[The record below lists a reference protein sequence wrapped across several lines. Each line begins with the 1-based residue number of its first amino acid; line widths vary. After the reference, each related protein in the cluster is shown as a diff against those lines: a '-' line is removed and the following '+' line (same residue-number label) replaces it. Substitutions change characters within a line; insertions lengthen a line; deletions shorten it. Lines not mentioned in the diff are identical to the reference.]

1 MVQFDMPNKVA
12 FITAFPAGLSHIGTF
27 TQHLVQS
34 MIAASGGTLEPVLIA
49 VQSDPSRDYS
59 EAMNF
64 VIRKEFRSDYME
76 AADFINSGN
85 GDMVVMQHHF
95 DLLGGESSSCFG
107 EMLKRID
114 APVLTTLHD
123 VPRNLPE
130 CHYQNLIDVC
140 DASLRVIVKH
150 QGEMEVLNKQYQV
163 PLNKIDLIIPEG
175 SDYAFDPQE
184 KWFRIGRQ
192 YWQLVSDQL
201 CLTAGDLRSHQAARE
216 HSLLYWQ

>member
-1 MVQFDMPNKVA
+1 MIQFDMPNKVA
-12 FITAFPAGLSHIGTF
+12 FITAYPAGLSPVGTF
-27 TQHLVQS
+27 TQQLVHS
-34 MIAASGGTLEPVLIA
+34 MIAASGKTLEPVLIA
-49 VQSDPSRDYS
+49 VQSDLTRDYS

-76 AADFINSGN
+76 AADFINAGN

-95 DLLGGESSSCFG
+95 DLFDGESSSCIG
-107 EMLKRID
+107 EMLKRIE

-140 DASLRVIVKH
+140 DASLKVIVKH
-150 QGEMEVLNKQYQV
+150 QREIEVLNKQYQV
-163 PLNKIDLIIPEG
+163 PLHKIDLIMPES

-201 CLTAGDLRSHQAARE
+201 CQTAGDLRSYQAARE